1 MSKAVVDPIVLG
13 RAEIGDFALACERE
27 WLATNGLGGFACGT
41 VGGALT
47 RRYHGLLVAALAPPV
62 ERTVLVAKLEIGV
75 HYGGHDYA
83 LGSNEYA
90 DGTVDPHGY
99 RLIESFALDGSVPVW
114 RYALGDALLEQ
125 RVWMEHGKNTTF
137 VQLSL
142 VRGSAPAA
150 LQITPLCGYR
160 DYHSLGHGGWPLDVS
175 AVEHGCRIDAFAGA
189 QPFWIRADGAQFE
202 PAPDWYWGFRYRVE
216 NERGLDDTGDL
227 FRPGRFRATLQP
239 GESLLL
245 ELSTEDARPAPGP
258 LQRERARQAALL
270 ERVPA
275 SAPRLGA
282 APDARGRP
290 VRRARRGSGGQT
302 VIAGYPWFS
311 DWGRDTMIALPGLL
325 LATGRH
331 DVAAQ
336 VLRTFAAHVSEGML
350 PNRFPDA
357 GETPEYNTVDAT
369 LWYFDAVAACLAG
382 DAPAGLLEELYP
394 VLADIVDWHLRGT
407 RYGIGVDAAD
417 GLLRAGEPGVQLTWM
432 DAKVGDWV
440 VTPRIGKPVEVNALW
455 INALALMAGFAAL
468 AARYRCRPALCAA
481 RRAGQ
486 RQLPRA
492 LLECG
497 RRLPVRRRRRPG
509 RRGRR
514 RRPPRRRQPAT
525 EPDLRRG
532 AADRAA
538 GRRRSCVPSST
549 CARASSTPRSAC
561 AAWRRVMRAMS
572 VTTGRPAQRDG
583 AYHQGTVWSWL
594 LGPFARAHYRAYG
607 DAAQALSY
615 LDGVADQLR
624 EGCIGSVSE
633 IFDADAP
640 HAPRGCFAQ
649 AWGVAEPLRAWA
661 EISAQAD
668 AQACQEDKED
678 IMTKSEDRARE
689 PGRHRRGPAHGAG
702 RPTGR
707 PGGPT

>member
-1 MSKAVVDPIVLG
+1 MTTAVVEPIALV
-13 RAEIGDFALACERE
+13 RADAGDFALACQRE
-27 WLATNGLGGFACGT
+27 WLVTNGLGGFASGT

-62 ERTVLVAKLEIGV
+62 QRTLLVAKLEIAV
-75 HYGGHDYA
+75 RYGGHDYA
-83 LGSNEYA
+83 LGTNEYA
-90 DGTVDPHGY
+90 DGTIDPQGH
-99 RLIESFALDGSVPVW
+99 RLIESFELDCSIPVW

-137 VQLSL
+137 VRLSL
-142 VRGSAPAA
+142 ARGSAPAA

-160 DYHSLGHGGWPLDVS
+160 DYHSLGHGGWSLNVG
-175 AVEHGCRIDAFAGA
+175 AVEHGCRIEAFAGA
-189 QPFWIRADGAQFE
+189 QPFWLRAQGAQFE

-245 ELSTEDARPAPGP
+245 ELSTEEQRPEPGAP
-258 LQRERARQAALL
+258 QRERARQAALL
-270 ERVPA
+270 ARAQRPA
-275 SAPRLGA
+275 PAWVHRLMLA
-282 APDARGRP
+282 SDQF
-290 VRRARRGSGGQT
+290 VARRGSGGQT
-302 VIAGYPWFS
+302 IIAGYPWFS

-369 LWYFDAVAACLAG
+369 LWYFDAVAACVAT
-382 DAPAGLLEELYP
+382 DAQAGLLNELYP
-394 VLADIVDWHLRGT
+394 VLASIVEWHLRGT
-407 RYGIGVDAAD
+407 RYGIGVDPVD
-417 GLLRAGEPGVQLTWM
+417 GLLHAGEPGVQLTWM

-455 INALALMAGFAAL
+455 INALAILADFARRLGETGAAKRYSQLAEQANDSFRSRFWYAAGGYLYDVVDGPEGEIDERGHRADASLRPNQIIAVAL
-468 AARYRCRPALCAA
+468 PTVQLDDARARAVVDICARELYTSRGLRSLAPGDARYV
-481 RRAGQ
+481 
-486 RQLPRA
+486 
-492 LLECG
+492 G
-497 RRLPVRRRRRPG
+497 RYGGGPL
-509 RRGRR
+509 
-514 RRPPRRRQPAT
+514 
-525 EPDLRRG
+525 
-532 AADRAA
+532 
-538 GRRRSCVPSST
+538 S
-549 CARASSTPRSAC
+549 
-561 AAWRRVMRAMS
+561 
-572 VTTGRPAQRDG
+572 RDG

-607 DAAQALSY
+607 DATQALSY
-615 LDGVADQLR
+615 LDGLADQLR
-624 EGCIGSVSE
+624 EGCVGSVSE
-633 IFDADAP
+633 IFDADPP

-661 EISAQAD
+661 EISAQA
-668 AQACQEDKED
+668 AMHAANKRKQA
-678 IMTKSEDRARE
+678 S
-689 PGRHRRGPAHGAG
+689 
-702 RPTGR
+702 
-707 PGGPT
+707 